1 MTLKEENLSS
11 AEVDFGREKGAAM
24 IRARTFSPRHK
35 SQTVTA
41 GVSAEDGL
49 DYCPTPLNLSP
60 MSPL

>member
-49 DYCPTPLNLSP
+49 DYCPTKP
-60 MSPL
+60 